1 MPARFDPHLGSTR
14 SATCRDVGRTL
25 ARLGTD
31 AGSTRSALWH
41 DVVRTVERVGFSK

>member
-14 SATCRDVGRTL
+14 FATCRDVGRTL
-25 ARLGTD
+25 ARRG
-31 AGSTRSALWH
+31 AQRVASRSALWH